1 MNRPM
6 TDEEVRALLAA
17 HVEPLAGKPA
27 VWGEDDCARFAA
39 AWVERLTGIALS
51 LPRWSS
57 EAEARRLQADPGTET
72 LWDIALGGAG
82 FFRTAQPRLG
92 DVGLIETRRFG
103 LVGAICLGDGNAA
116 WRTVDS
122 VGALMVRQ
130 WTAAWA
136 VRP

>member
-1 MNRPM
+1 MTPM
-6 TDEEVRALLAA
+6 SDEDVRALLATFI
-17 HVEPLAGKPA
+17 EPMAGKP
-27 VWGEDDCARFAA
+27 VRWGEDDCARFAA
-39 AWVERLTGIALS
+39 AWVTRLTGRDLS

-82 FFRTAQPRLG
+82 FFRTQRPRLG
-92 DVGLIETRRFG
+92 DVGLIATRRFG
-103 LVGAICLGDGNAA
+103 PVGAICLGDGNGL

-122 VGALMVRQ
+122 VGALMVRE
-130 WTAAWA
+130 WAAAWA